1 MHPHP
6 SLCRKILALPDL
18 LARLEAMRSGRLDWR
33 RQTIFGS
40 LEGETPGTPVARP
53 LPESSDAT
61 GAYGTAVAAPRPP
74 RVVFTNG
81 CFDLLHPG
89 HVDLLT
95 RARELGDLLVLGLNS
110 DASVLGLKGPS
121 RPVTPWQDRALVLA
135 GLSCVDFV
143 VGFDDPTP
151 LALIEAVLPDV
162 LVKGGDW
169 AVEAIVGRE
178 AVEAAGGSVASLAL
192 LPGYSTTGTIARI
205 KAS

>member
-18 LARLEAMRSGRLDWR
+18 LARLELLR
-33 RQTIFGS
+33 
-40 LEGETPGTPVARP
+40 EPGAER
-53 LPESSDAT
+53 
-61 GAYGTAVAAPRPP
+61 P

-89 HVDLLT
+89 HVDLLA
-95 RARELGDLLVLGLNS
+95 RAREMGDLLVLGLNS

-178 AVEAAGGSVASLAL
+178 VVEAAGGSVVSLAL
-192 LPGYSTTGTIARI
+192 LPGYSTTGVIARI